1 MDAEQIANK
10 ARKSISSFC
19 YEECHA
25 YCCRK
30 GYLVM
35 SKAQANKVTHRKR
48 GEFEAKEVLKKIGED
63 DYSLYMGGCDR
74 PCPSLD
80 GFKCT
85 IHKSK
90 LRPLACAQFP
100 VFIEG
105 KAVKLSNRCPAV
117 KMGMFYPYIK
127 KWMALGYKIKEGDI
141 LCDSDF
147 FEKIKE
153 KKD

>member
-1 MDAEQIANK
+1 MDAESIAKK
-10 ARKSISSFC
+10 ARKSISEFC
-19 YEECHA
+19 YNECHA

-35 SKAQANKVTHRKR
+35 SKTQANKVTNRKR
-48 GEFEAKEVLKKIGED
+48 AELEKGGILKRMD
-63 DYSLYMGGCDR
+63 DGNYSLYMGKSDQ

-90 LRPLACAQFP
+90 LRPLTCSLFP
-100 VFIEG
+100 IFIEG

-117 KMGMFYPYIK
+117 KMGMFYPYIER
-127 KWMALGYKIKEGDI
+127 WMALGYKIIGGNI

-147 FEKIKE
+147 FERIKE